1 MSKIIRAICV
11 LSFLSVS
18 AFAGPWL
25 GLIYKKDLFEN
36 HLALRVSGVHPES
49 GCLAA
54 GVVSGDLVI
63 GIDGKDLVNTAQL
76 QNVMKNA
83 KVGSKVKIEIFRE
96 GKRIPL
102 TVTLTERPDDIS
114 NLTGSAIGS
123 KIAKFGDNF
132 YMNAEK
138 RQEAPK
144 ATLLDF
150 WATWCGPCRQT
161 LPVLEKM
168 YNKYASQGLE
178 VIGISEEPQ
187 NTLLSF
193 YKKQHASPYPLYR
206 DADQGLWRRYGIHAV
221 PTLMLL
227 DSNGYI
233 KRVWSGAPSFEMLEK
248 LVLEV
253 MEK

>member
-1 MSKIIRAICV
+1 MFKIVRALCV

-25 GLIYKKDLFEN
+25 GLIYKKDLYEN

-63 GIDGKDLVNTAQL
+63 GIDGKELVNVAQL
-76 QNVMKNA
+76 QNVVKNA
-83 KVGSKVKIEIFRE
+83 KVGSHIAIEIFRE

-114 NLTGSAIGS
+114 SLTGSAIGS
-123 KIAKFGDNF
+123 KIAKFGNNF
-132 YMNAEK
+132 YKNAEK

-168 YNKYASQGLE
+168 YNKYSSQGLE
-178 VIGISEEPQ
+178 VIGISSEQ
-187 NTLLSF
+187 KNTLLSF

-227 DSNGYI
+227 DANGYI

>member
-178 VIGISEEPQ
+178 VIGISSEQ
-187 NTLLSF
+187 KNTLLSF

>member
-25 GLIYKKDLFEN
+25 GLIYKKDLYEN

-54 GVVSGDLVI
+54 GVVAGDLVI

-76 QNVMKNA
+76 QNVLKNA
-83 KVGSKVKIEIFRE
+83 KVGSHVAVEIFRD

-114 NLTGSAIGS
+114 SLTGSAIGS

-132 YMNAEK
+132 YKNAEK

-178 VIGISEEPQ
+178 VIGISSEQ
-187 NTLLSF
+187 KNTLLSF

>member
-1 MSKIIRAICV
+1 MFKIIRALCV

-25 GLIYKKDLFEN
+25 GLIYKKDLYEN

-63 GIDGKDLVNTAQL
+63 GIDGKDLVNVAQL
-76 QNVMKNA
+76 QNVVKNA
-83 KVGSKVKIEIFRE
+83 KVGSHVAIEIFRE

-114 NLTGSAIGS
+114 SLTGSAIGS
-123 KIAKFGDNF
+123 KIAKFGNNF
-132 YMNAEK
+132 YKNAEK

-178 VIGISEEPQ
+178 VIGISSEQ
-187 NTLLSF
+187 KNTLLSF

>member
-1 MSKIIRAICV
+1 MFKIVRALCV

-25 GLIYKKDLFEN
+25 GLIYKKDLYEN

-63 GIDGKDLVNTAQL
+63 GIDGKDLVNVAQL
-76 QNVMKNA
+76 QNVVKNA
-83 KVGSKVKIEIFRE
+83 KVGSHIAIEIFRE

-114 NLTGSAIGS
+114 SLTGSAIGS
-123 KIAKFGDNF
+123 KIAKFGNNF
-132 YMNAEK
+132 YKNAEK

-168 YNKYASQGLE
+168 YNKYSSQGLE
-178 VIGISEEPQ
+178 VIGISSEQ
-187 NTLLSF
+187 KNTLLSF

-227 DSNGYI
+227 DANGYI

>member
-1 MSKIIRAICV
+1 MFKIVRALCV

-25 GLIYKKDLFEN
+25 GLIYKKDLYEN

-63 GIDGKDLVNTAQL
+63 GIDGKDLVNVAQF
-76 QNVMKNA
+76 QNVVKNA
-83 KVGSKVKIEIFRE
+83 KVGSHVAIEIFRE

-114 NLTGSAIGS
+114 SLTGSAIGS
-123 KIAKFGDNF
+123 KIAKFGNNF
-132 YMNAEK
+132 YKNAEK

-168 YNKYASQGLE
+168 YNKYSSQGLE
-178 VIGISEEPQ
+178 VIGISSEQ
-187 NTLLSF
+187 KNTLLSF

-227 DSNGYI
+227 DANGYI

>member
-76 QNVMKNA
+76 QNVLKNA

-132 YMNAEK
+132 YKNAEK

-178 VIGISEEPQ
+178 VIGISSEAEK
-187 NTLLSF
+187 TLLAF

>member
-1 MSKIIRAICV
+1 MFKIVRAISI
-11 LSFLSVS
+11 LSFFSVS

-25 GLIYKKDLFEN
+25 GLIYKKDLYEN

-63 GIDGKDLVNTAQL
+63 GVDGKDLVNVAQL
-76 QNVMKNA
+76 QNVLKNA
-83 KVGSKVKIEIFRE
+83 KVGSHVAIEIFRE

-114 NLTGSAIGS
+114 SLTGSAIGS
-123 KIAKFGDNF
+123 KIAKFGNNF
-132 YMNAEK
+132 YKNAEK

-168 YNKYASQGLE
+168 YNKYSSQGLE
-178 VIGISEEPQ
+178 VIGISSEQ
-187 NTLLSF
+187 KNTLLSF

-227 DSNGYI
+227 DANGYI

>member
-1 MSKIIRAICV
+1 MFKIVRALCV

-25 GLIYKKDLFEN
+25 GLIYKKDLYEN

-63 GIDGKDLVNTAQL
+63 GIDGKDLVNVAQL
-76 QNVMKNA
+76 QNVVKNA
-83 KVGSKVKIEIFRE
+83 KVGSHVAMEIFRE

-114 NLTGSAIGS
+114 SLTGSAIGS
-123 KIAKFGDNF
+123 KIAKFGNNF
-132 YMNAEK
+132 YKNAEK

-168 YNKYASQGLE
+168 YNKYSSQGLE
-178 VIGISEEPQ
+178 VIGISSEQ
-187 NTLLSF
+187 KNTLLSF

-227 DSNGYI
+227 DANGYI

>member
-114 NLTGSAIGS
+114 NLTSSAIGS

-178 VIGISEEPQ
+178 VIGISSEQ
-187 NTLLSF
+187 KNTLLSF

>member
-102 TVTLTERPDDIS
+102 T
-114 NLTGSAIGS
+114 
-123 KIAKFGDNF
+123 AK
-132 YMNAEK
+132 
-138 RQEAPK
+138 
-144 ATLLDF
+144 
-150 WATWCGPCRQT
+150 
-161 LPVLEKM
+161 
-168 YNKYASQGLE
+168 AS
-178 VIGISEEPQ
+178 
-187 NTLLSF
+187 
-193 YKKQHASPYPLYR
+193 
-206 DADQGLWRRYGIHAV
+206 
-221 PTLMLL
+221 
-227 DSNGYI
+227 
-233 KRVWSGAPSFEMLEK
+233 
-248 LVLEV
+248 
-253 MEK
+253 

>member
-25 GLIYKKDLFEN
+25 GLIYKKDLYEN

-63 GIDGKDLVNTAQL
+63 GIEGKDLVNVAQL
-76 QNVMKNA
+76 QNVLKNA
-83 KVGSKVKIEIFRE
+83 SVGSKVAIEIFRE

-102 TVTLTERPDDIS
+102 TVTLTERPDDITS
-114 NLTGSAIGS
+114 LTGSAIGS

-132 YMNAEK
+132 YKNAEK
-138 RQEAPK
+138 RQKTPK

-178 VIGISEEPQ
+178 VIGISSEQ
-187 NTLLSF
+187 KNTLLSF

-227 DSNGYI
+227 DENGYI

>member
-1 MSKIIRAICV
+1 MFKIVRALCV
-11 LSFLSVS
+11 MMFLSVS

-25 GLIYKKDLFEN
+25 GLIYKKDLYEN

-63 GIDGKDLVNTAQL
+63 GIDGKDLVNVAQL
-76 QNVMKNA
+76 QNVLKNA
-83 KVGSKVKIEIFRE
+83 KVGSHVAIEIFRE

-114 NLTGSAIGS
+114 SLTVSAIGS
-123 KIAKFGDNF
+123 KIAKFGNNF
-132 YMNAEK
+132 YKNAEK

-168 YNKYASQGLE
+168 YNKYSSQGLE
-178 VIGISEEPQ
+178 VIGISSEQ
-187 NTLLSF
+187 KNTLLSF

-227 DSNGYI
+227 DANGYI

-248 LVLEV
+248 LVLDV

>member
-168 YNKYASQGLE
+168 YNKYAGQGLE
-178 VIGISEEPQ
+178 VIGISSEQ
-187 NTLLSF
+187 KNTLLSF

>member
-1 MSKIIRAICV
+1 MFKIVRALCV
-11 LSFLSVS
+11 MMFLSVS

-25 GLIYKKDLFEN
+25 GLIYKKDLYEN

-63 GIDGKDLVNTAQL
+63 GIDGKDLVNVAQL
-76 QNVMKNA
+76 QNVLKNA
-83 KVGSKVKIEIFRE
+83 KVGSHVAIEIFRE

-114 NLTGSAIGS
+114 SLTGSAIGS
-123 KIAKFGDNF
+123 KIAKFGNNF
-132 YMNAEK
+132 YKNAEK

-168 YNKYASQGLE
+168 YNKYSSQGLE
-178 VIGISEEPQ
+178 VIGISSEQ
-187 NTLLSF
+187 KNTLLSF

-227 DSNGYI
+227 DANGYI

>member
-1 MSKIIRAICV
+1 MFKIVRALCV

-25 GLIYKKDLFEN
+25 GLIYKKDLYEN

-63 GIDGKDLVNTAQL
+63 GIDGKDLVNVAQL
-76 QNVMKNA
+76 QNVLKNA
-83 KVGSKVKIEIFRE
+83 KVGSHVAIEIFRE

-114 NLTGSAIGS
+114 SLTGSAIGS
-123 KIAKFGDNF
+123 KIAKFGNNF
-132 YMNAEK
+132 YKNAEK

-168 YNKYASQGLE
+168 YNKYSSQGLE
-178 VIGISEEPQ
+178 VIGISSEQ
-187 NTLLSF
+187 KNTLLSF

-227 DSNGYI
+227 DANGYI

>member
-1 MSKIIRAICV
+1 MLKISRVVIALAI
-11 LSFLSVS
+11 LSVS

-25 GLIYKKDLFEN
+25 GLIYKKDLYEN

-63 GIDGKDLVNTAQL
+63 GIDGKDLVNVAQL
-76 QNVMKNA
+76 QNVLKNA
-83 KVGSKVKIEIFRE
+83 KVGSYVAIEIFRE

-114 NLTGSAIGS
+114 SLTGSAIGS

-132 YMNAEK
+132 YKNAEK

-178 VIGISEEPQ
+178 VIGISSEPK